1 LEKLNNFSIVFSV
14 ENKKI
19 MLKLYQVAKANSNS
33 IGKFSQHLLMNDLN
47 VEYIFCLRK
56 PYSNQTK
63 EEDFENDWFKKLTA
77 NHSSET
83 KLNSFSKT
91 SFIDLSQD
99 EKRNEILKTWKLYK
113 EQGNMVP
120 NEITD
125 KSMNILMKVESYKHL
140 KDTLV

>member
-56 PYSNQTK
+56 P
-63 EEDFENDWFKKLTA
+63 
-77 NHSSET
+77 
-83 KLNSFSKT
+83 
-91 SFIDLSQD
+91 
-99 EKRNEILKTWKLYK
+99 
-113 EQGNMVP
+113 
-120 NEITD
+120 
-125 KSMNILMKVESYKHL
+125 
-140 KDTLV
+140 